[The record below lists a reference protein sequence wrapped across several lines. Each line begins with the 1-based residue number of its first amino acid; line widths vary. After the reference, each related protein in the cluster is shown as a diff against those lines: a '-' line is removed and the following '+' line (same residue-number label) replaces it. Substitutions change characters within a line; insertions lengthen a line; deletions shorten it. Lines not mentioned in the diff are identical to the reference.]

1 MSYRY
6 DDSSNDLKADLIVM
20 VILLAIAFV
29 IHIGCSIHDDYV
41 WNYGYCDCGGQWV
54 YQQAVGHRFS
64 TCYIYECD
72 KCGEVHEFNIKR

>member
-29 IHIGCSIHDDYV
+29 IYIGSSIHDDYV

>member
-29 IHIGCSIHDDYV
+29 IYIGSSIHDDSV

-64 TCYIYECD
+64 TCYIYECN
-72 KCGEVHEFNIKR
+72 KCGEIHEFNIKR